1 MVIGKLFV
9 GAALL
14 GGCLI
19 GGYNWGTA
27 AADCHPYRVEK
38 NGETYV
44 LRDKKSNGTKPIFEG
59 PVVGTLSERLDDMM
73 KDAKKTPDSFWQEFR
88 GSHDRNYAP
97 R

>member
-1 MVIGKLFV
+1 MVIGKFFV

-19 GGYNWGTA
+19 GGYNWGTS

-38 NGETYV
+38 NGEQYV

-59 PVVGTLSERLDDMM
+59 PIVGTLNERLDDVM
-73 KDAKKTPDSFWQEFR
+73 KDAKKTPDVFWQDLRKSFE
-88 GSHDRNYAP
+88 GNYAA